1 MIPVSGSRHVETF
14 LEMLAAERGASRN
27 TIDAYRRDLA
37 DLAAFLANRD
47 AGDPATADSA
57 ALRTYLARLSD
68 AGMAASTQARR
79 LSALRQFYRFLVG
92 EGIRA
97 DDPSAVLDAPRRIR
111 ALPKVM
117 AETEVG
123 ALLDRAHGDGTADG
137 IRLTCLLELL
147 YATGLR
153 VSELVGLPWPLPR
166 EQGSFLRV
174 RGKGNKERLVPIGDA
189 ARAALD
195 AYLDVRIQFLAEGKA
210 SRWLFPS
217 RGHSGHITRQ
227 AFALWLKEVA
237 LKAGLDPVKLS
248 PHVLRHAFASHLLAH
263 GADLRAVQQLLGH
276 ADISTTQIYTH
287 VLAERLKALVQSKHP
302 LARPDGAD

>member
-1 MIPVSGSRHVETF
+1 MTRVSGAAHVETF

-27 TIDAYRRDLA
+27 TIDAYRRDLD
-37 DLAAFLANRD
+37 DLAAFLTKQGLETAK
-47 AGDPATADSA
+47 ADST
-57 ALRTYLARLSD
+57 ALRAYLARLND
-68 AGMAASTQARR
+68 AGLAASTQARR
-79 LSALRQFYRFLVG
+79 LSALRQFYRFLLG
-92 EGIRA
+92 DGIRA
-97 DDPSAVLDAPRRIR
+97 DDPSAILDAPRRAR

-117 AETEVG
+117 SEPDVG
-123 ALLDRAHGDGTADG
+123 SLLDLVHADESPEG
-137 IRLTCLLELL
+137 KRLTCLLELL

-166 EQGSFLRV
+166 EQDSFLRV
-174 RGKGNKERLVPIGDA
+174 RGKGSKERLVPIGDA
-189 ARAALD
+189 ARTALD
-195 AYLDVRIQFLAEGKA
+195 AYLDVRPQFLKDDEP

-217 RGHSGHITRQ
+217 RGDSGHITRQ
-227 AFALWLKEVA
+227 AFALWLKEAA
-237 LKAGLDPVKLS
+237 LKANLDPGKLS

-287 VLAERLKALVQSKHP
+287 VLAERLKALVQSHHP

>member
-1 MIPVSGSRHVETF
+1 LTPVTGTRHVETF
-14 LEMLAAERGASRN
+14 LEMLAAERGVSRN
-27 TIDAYRRDLA
+27 TTDAYRRDLA
-37 DLAAFLANRD
+37 DLAVFLARR
-47 AGDPATADSA
+47 GQGIPAEADST
-57 ALRTYLARLSD
+57 ALRAYLALLSD

-92 EGIRA
+92 DGIRP
-97 DDPSAVLDAPRRIR
+97 DDPSAVLDSPRRVR

-123 ALLDRAHGDGTADG
+123 TLLDLVHEDETAEG
-137 IRLTCLLELL
+137 RRLTCLLELL

-153 VSELVGLPWPLPR
+153 VSELVSLPWPLPR

-174 RGKGNKERLVPIGDA
+174 RGKGNKERLVPIGA
-189 ARAALD
+189 AAHAALD
-195 AYLDVRIQFLAEGKA
+195 AYLDIRPRFLKEDEA

-217 RGHSGHITRQ
+217 RGDSGHITRQ
-227 AFALWLKEVA
+227 AFALWLKEAA
-237 LKAGLDPVKLS
+237 LKAGLDPAKLS

-287 VLAERLKALVQSKHP
+287 VMAERLKALVQSKHP
-302 LARPDGAD
+302 LAQPDGAD